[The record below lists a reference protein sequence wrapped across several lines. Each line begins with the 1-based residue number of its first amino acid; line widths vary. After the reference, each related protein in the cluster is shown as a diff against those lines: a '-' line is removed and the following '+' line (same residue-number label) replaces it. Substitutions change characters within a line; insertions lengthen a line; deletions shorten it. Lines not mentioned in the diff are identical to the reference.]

1 MDWPYTRRTVGFLLL
16 VRLACCTNSAC
27 ANETEPTG
35 SDAILAAFRQIQAS
49 TPESVSANGHPSTS
63 ATPGDSNEGD
73 VQDSPSPRTVGATN
87 RVSKSTQV
95 RRLEP
100 AEQDDLPAP
109 TAVAS
114 KPWYEQDT
122 PSQITPAHSPEKIDF
137 AQVVSQL
144 VFATFGVMI
153 LCGGTLL
160 LAKRWL
166 KSNVPNKQA
175 VSELAVVES
184 LQVNGKVQ
192 LRLVRVGQHKVLLGM
207 DAHGLQHMEVLSSD
221 FVDVMDQLDSNTPLA
236 PADSHDS
243 HSLDNGSSRRSLFET
258 NSSNYMEAPSWTRRP
273 TLT

>member
-1 MDWPYTRRTVGFLLL
+1 MDWPCTRRTVGFLLL
-16 VRLACCTNSAC
+16 VILACCWNSAC

-35 SDAILAAFRQIQAS
+35 SDAILAAFAQIQS
-49 TPESVSANGHPSTS
+49 SMPKSVSAKEHPSTS
-63 ATPGDSNEGD
+63 ATDGAAAEGD
-73 VQDSPSPRTVGATN
+73 VEDSLLNRTARSTN
-87 RVSKSTQV
+87 RKSKSTQV
-95 RRLEP
+95 RRLGS

-109 TAVAS
+109 TAVAN
-114 KPWYEQDT
+114 KPWYEQDA

-144 VFATFGVMI
+144 VFATFGVMV

-166 KSNVPNKQA
+166 KANVPNKQA
-175 VSELAVVES
+175 ASELAVVES

-236 PADSHDS
+236 PADSQDS
-243 HSLDNGSSRRSLFET
+243 HSLDNGSARRGLFET
-258 NSSNYMEAPSWTRRP
+258 TSSRHMEAPSWTRRP

>member
-1 MDWPYTRRTVGFLLL
+1 MDWPCTRRTVGFLLL
-16 VRLACCTNSAC
+16 VRLACCWNSAC

-35 SDAILAAFRQIQAS
+35 SDAILAAFAQIQAGTLETAS
-49 TPESVSANGHPSTS
+49 SNVHTSPSAANSDT
-63 ATPGDSNEGD
+63 AEGD
-73 VQDSPSPRTVGATN
+73 DQDSPLNRTARSTN
-87 RVSKSTQV
+87 RKSKSTQV
-95 RRLEP
+95 RRLES
-100 AEQDDLPAP
+100 AERNDLPAP
-109 TAVAS
+109 SPTAD
-114 KPWYEQDT
+114 KPWYELDT
-122 PSQITPAHSPEKIDF
+122 PSEIAPAHSPEKIDF
-137 AQVVSQL
+137 TQVVSQL
-144 VFATFGVMI
+144 VFATFGVMV

-166 KSNVPNKQA
+166 KANVPNKQA
-175 VSELAVVES
+175 ASELAVVES

-221 FVDVMDQLDSNTPLA
+221 FVDVMDQLDSNEQHA

-243 HSLDNGSSRRSLFET
+243 HSLDNGSSRRGLFET